1 MSQTISVTLPSSTVY
16 VSGTVNDVA
25 VTWTLAGNNT
35 WEAIADRAEDDIYH
49 VELTIINSLGTST
62 NTSFTLYYGL
72 NLITDRTQADVDRGL
87 YLSGLWTG
95 GTFTGTDDELAEWNS
110 DLKGFYNASDLNRVI
125 EAMEYLAGALNA
137 AGYALAIHSAP
148 NWSDTSIPCQDDA
161 QTYLEDLRTI
171 HDALECH
178 SEIANPCIAG
188 ISVVNSPDGVG
199 NGGIQ
204 AVPST
209 LKELMWSTAN
219 TIERILLRVNQAYE
233 TMLVSAVL
241 CGTATSGGE
250 YL

>member
-110 DLKGFYNASDLNRVI
+110 DLKGFYNASDLNRVGNAMNYVANRFTESEYHPVI
-125 EAMEYLAGALNA
+125 SPKIDWTESDIPREADMAHYLA
-137 AGYALAIHSAP
+137 
-148 NWSDTSIPCQDDA
+148 
-161 QTYLEDLRTI
+161 DL
-171 HDALECH
+171 
-178 SEIANPCIAG
+178 
-188 ISVVNSPDGVG
+188 
-199 NGGIQ
+199 
-204 AVPST
+204 ST
-209 LKELMWSTAN
+209 LRGVLEVMPTTPEVPEDMDGLTYQEAN
-219 TIERILLRVNQAYE
+219 NIEQILLDIDRLLTNIF
-233 TMLVSAVL
+233 
-241 CGTATSGGE
+241 ATWVYSGDVFSGE
-250 YL
+250 AQV